1 QQRHALSALDAEA
14 AQRVAGAA
22 GQRSQLVVGGRPV
35 GRHHGGTRAAAG
47 GDVVVEEG
55 GHRVGHGRVTRH
67 DTIGGRRRTTRASTT
82 WQTMK
87 RASPSAT
94 QAPAARQRTG
104 SASNKASR
112 PSAGASPT

>member
-1 QQRHALSALDAEA
+1 MIIFFFFQAEDGIRDVAVTGVQTCAL
-14 AQRVAGAA
+14 
-22 GQRSQLVVGGRPV
+22 PIC
-35 GRHHGGTRAAAG
+35 AAAG

-55 GHRVGHGRVTRH
+55 EHRVGHGRVARH

-82 WQTMK
+82 CQTMK

-112 PSAGASPT
+112 PSAVASPT